1 MIRASADIPT
11 ATCSMYG
18 RTALRCGVGDQ
29 TGEVLLLDD
38 ARDAH
43 PRPEGHLREVVH
55 ISRRAVAVLD
65 QVVPAVQRSDW
76 VAAKSSSELKRLKR
90 RKPTPLAWQA
100 EQ

>member
-1 MIRASADIPT
+1 
-11 ATCSMYG
+11 MYG

-55 ISRRAVAVLD
+55 ISRRAVAILD
-65 QVVPAVQRSDW
+65 QVVPVVQRSGRA
-76 VAAKSSSELKRLKR
+76 AAKNSSELKRLKR
-90 RKPTPLAWQA
+90 RKPPPPSPTGLAS
-100 EQ
+100 